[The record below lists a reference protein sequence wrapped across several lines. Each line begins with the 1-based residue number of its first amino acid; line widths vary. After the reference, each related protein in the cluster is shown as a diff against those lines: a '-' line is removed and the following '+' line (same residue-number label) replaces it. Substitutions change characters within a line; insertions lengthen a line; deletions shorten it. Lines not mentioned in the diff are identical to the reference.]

1 MKIISKSKRS
11 CVYYNSNNDSFFK
24 TFSPSFRSR
33 LKFLFHLR
41 KYPGENFYFISKILN
56 KLNIKTPVILN
67 YSKYSITMSNIKG
80 ISLDIYSQENPEI
93 LKKYI
98 DIIVKIL
105 SNNIYSGDLS
115 LDNFIVY
122 KNEIYVIDM
131 EDYRYSKFVGRG
143 KKEALRRL
151 QGKISSNIFLKI
163 KEQII

>member
-1 MKIISKSKRS
+1 
-11 CVYYNSNNDSFFK
+11 
-24 TFSPSFRSR
+24 
-33 LKFLFHLR
+33 
-41 KYPGENFYFISKILN
+41 
-56 KLNIKTPVILN
+56 
-67 YSKYSITMSNIKG
+67 MSNIKG
-80 ISLDIYSQENPEI
+80 ISLDIYSQQNPEI
-93 LKKYI
+93 LNKYI
-98 DIIVKIL
+98 DMIVKIL